1 MAHGRPAFITITI
14 IIMISI
20 PFHLAAYIIIV
31 GWLVFKII
39 HEFITTR
46 PDHYVGRPFVL
57 RYILYIIIVTLLY
70 GGLYWY

>member
-1 MAHGRPAFITITI
+1 MAAPAFITITI

-20 PFHLAAYIIIV
+20 PFHLLAYILTI
-31 GWLVFKII
+31 GWFIFKII
-39 HEFITTR
+39 HELATTS
-46 PDHYVGRPFVL
+46 PDHYVGRPYVL